1 MAPWPEVE
9 KPETNNYIG
18 DSSKQNQNMAGK
30 EGENHKGNVLTLSY
44 KRIDRIWGSLEK
56 MENN

>member
-30 EGENHKGNVLTLSY
+30 EGENHKGNVSLPVSY
-44 KRIDRIWGSLEK
+44 RDKEVLGLL
-56 MENN
+56 